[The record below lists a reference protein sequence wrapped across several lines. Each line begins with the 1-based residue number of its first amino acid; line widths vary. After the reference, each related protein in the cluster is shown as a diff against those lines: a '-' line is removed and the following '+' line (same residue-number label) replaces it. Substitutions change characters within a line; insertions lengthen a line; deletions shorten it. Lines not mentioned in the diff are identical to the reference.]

1 MWIQEGIA
9 TYAEALCMFELGGQD
24 AYDEM
29 IDAHKRSIKNK
40 KAVVQGEEINTQETY
55 SGEIYTKGSFF
66 MHSLRF
72 VIGDDIFLP
81 TLKKLATD
89 PAYTYDNF
97 VTTTDVEQLFS
108 KASGKNL
115 KPFFDFYLR
124 TTDVL
129 DINVK
134 ETGYHKYEVK
144 LDNYFM
150 DLPVEVRTGNKTEKI
165 MMTKEG
171 ITLNSN
177 TPPGVDERG
186 FYLKKITIQ

>member
-1 MWIQEGIA
+1 
-9 TYAEALCMFELGGQD
+9 LGGED
-24 AYDEM
+24 AYNE
-29 IDAHKRSIKNK
+29 IINTHKRSIKNK
-40 KAVVQGEEINTQETY
+40 KALVQVEEINTQETY
-55 SGEIYTKGSFF
+55 TGDIYTKGSFF

-72 VIGDDIFLP
+72 VIGDDVFFP

-89 PAYTYDNF
+89 PDYTYDNF
-97 VTTTDVEQLFS
+97 VTTTDVEELFS

-129 DINVK
+129 DINIK

-144 LDNYFM
+144 LNNYFM
-150 DLPVEVRTGNKTEKI
+150 DLPVEVTTNNKTEKI
-165 MMTKEG
+165 NIIKDG
-171 ITLNSN
+171 IIVTGN
-177 TPPGVDERG
+177 TPPMVDARG